1 MRSAVNGGSA
11 ICPVA
16 VPTFATPVIIPRR
29 RTNQRAMVERVATS
43 WVLIPT
49 PMKEPEERE
58 EMPGLADHRDEG
70 VARAEEQPGPGKHGG
85 SGRTGRSSARR
96 RSRAPP

>member
-49 PMKEPEERE
+49 PMKSPKSAKRCQGSPTT
-58 EMPGLADHRDEG
+58 EM
-70 VARAEEQPGPGKHGG
+70 RA
-85 SGRTGRSSARR
+85 
-96 RSRAPP
+96 